1 MLRVMKALMWLFL
14 LFGVVLAATLY
25 FKEEVE
31 PEYSF
36 ADIWAKDNR
45 LIAHALGGINGHR
58 YTNSLEAFQYNYDKG
73 YRVFEVDFTLTSDE
87 KLVARHGWSDKTN
100 KLIKQD
106 LIIYDGESAN
116 YDDFM
121 QTPLYG
127 LYTPVDIYDV
137 MALMEKYE
145 DVFLIIDITKSSRD
159 LVDKKYKLIIE
170 AANHNPQVLDRIIP
184 QVYHEWML
192 DDLMALY
199 DFKSMIY
206 TVYKIP
212 NEEYSEAAVI
222 RFLRKTGIN
231 ILVMPQ
237 KKGNRK
243 FIKKLNKQ
251 NSLVYLHTV
260 NSLYYVEQD
269 LLEKKQAQPYGYM
282 TDFIDL
288 EKFYELLP

>member
-1 MLRVMKALMWLFL
+1 MKALMWLFL

-25 FKEEVE
+25 FKEEIE

-106 LIIYDGESAN
+106 LIIYDRGSAN

-121 QTPLYG
+121 QTPLSG
-127 LYTPVDIYDV
+127 FYTPIDVDDV
-137 MALMEKYE
+137 IALMRKYE
-145 DVFLIIDITKSSRD
+145 DVFFIIDITKSSRD

-212 NEEYSEAAVI
+212 NKEYSEAEI
-222 RFLRKTGIN
+222 IQFLKRAGIN
-231 ILVMPQ
+231 LLVVH
-237 KKGNRK
+237 KKRANQQFLK
-243 FIKKLNKQ
+243 ELNK
-251 NSLVYLHTV
+251 NRIKAYIHTV

-269 LLEKKQAQPYGYM
+269 LLEIKQVRPYGYM

>member
-1 MLRVMKALMWLFL
+1 MKVLMWLFL
-14 LFGVVLAATLY
+14 LFGIVLAATLY

-36 ADIWAKDNR
+36 TDIWTKDNR

-100 KLIKQD
+100 KHIKQD

-127 LYTPVDIYDV
+127 LYTPIDIYDV

-184 QVYHEWML
+184 QIYHEWML

-212 NEEYSEAAVI
+212 NEEYSEEAVI
-222 RFLRKTGIN
+222 QFLEKSGIN
-231 ILVMPQ
+231 LLVVH
-237 KKGNRK
+237 KKRANQDFLKELNRNRVK
-243 FIKKLNKQ
+243 TYI
-251 NSLVYLHTV
+251 HTV
-260 NSLYYVEQD
+260 NNLYYVEQD
-269 LLEKKQAQPYGYM
+269 LLEREQVRPYGYM

-288 EKFYELLP
+288 GKFNELLP

>member
-1 MLRVMKALMWLFL
+1 MWLFL

-36 ADIWAKDNR
+36 TDIWTKDNR
-45 LIAHALGGINGHR
+45 LIAHALGGINGRR

-127 LYTPVDIYDV
+127 LYTPLDIYDV

-159 LVDKKYKLIIE
+159 LVDQKYKLIIE
-170 AANHNPQVLDRIIP
+170 EANHNPQVLDRIIP

-222 RFLRKTGIN
+222 QFLEKSGIN
-231 ILVMPQ
+231 LLVVH
-237 KKGNRK
+237 KKRANQNFLKELNR
-243 FIKKLNKQ
+243 NK
-251 NSLVYLHTV
+251 VKTYIHTV
-260 NSLYYVEQD
+260 NNLYYVEQD
-269 LLEKKQAQPYGYM
+269 LLEREQVRPYGYM
-282 TDFIDL
+282 TDFIDM
-288 EKFYELLP
+288 EKFNELLP